1 MNPYHIAFLTLPI
14 AAIVAKLF
22 FKWRLSLWII
32 FFGCVLSGWGLAH
45 LAVERH
51 FDNLDALVRSTP
63 QPSPTLLD
71 ALQRDGAAQV
81 FALYFGW
88 AYAAVYFLLCLGLA
102 YVVKFAADRLVRRA
116 R

>member
-1 MNPYHIAFLTLPI
+1 MAAAFYYQIRVYAADLRHNTCYRARETKLMNPYLIAFLTLPI

-63 QPSPTLLD
+63 NQ
-71 ALQRDGAAQV
+71 
-81 FALYFGW
+81 
-88 AYAAVYFLLCLGLA
+88 
-102 YVVKFAADRLVRRA
+102 VRRCLMLCSVTEQ
-116 R
+116 RRCSHCTS